1 MAKMTL
7 QGVAKRNKETIF
19 LLEPNFGKRVSR
31 WLIECNKLQLQILIY
46 SGFRSI
52 AEQTKL
58 HNDYLAGKIG
68 GPVAAPGNSY
78 HNYGL
83 AVDYVP
89 LMLTKFGYQL
99 AWGDREGYLKA
110 QKIGLNH
117 QLTPINGEMAHIQ
130 DARFKTFADIPKGLI
145 K

>member
-7 QGVAKRNKETIF
+7 QSIATRNQTTIAS
-19 LLEPNFGKRVSR
+19 LEPNFGKRVAK
-31 WLIECNKLQLQILIY
+31 WLSECNKLHLPILIY
-46 SGFRSI
+46 SGYRSI
-52 AEQTKL
+52 SEQAKL
-58 HNDYLAGKIG
+58 YRDYQAGKIG
-68 GPVAAPGNSY
+68 GPVAAPGESF

-83 AVDYVP
+83 AIDYVP

-99 AWGDREGYLKA
+99 AWGDSNAYLKA
-110 QKIGLNH
+110 QKIGYNH
-117 QLTPINGEMAHIQ
+117 QLTPIDGESCHIQ